1 MKVVTITMIQ
11 CANAL
16 LAHSL
21 VAAEV
26 RISRTALS
34 VLDILLSTLALAVA
48 EEKHCE

>member
-1 MKVVTITMIQ
+1 MKVVTVAMIQ
-11 CANAL
+11 CANTS
-16 LAHSL
+16 LAYSL

-34 VLDILLSTLALAVA
+34 VLDILLSTLALAIA